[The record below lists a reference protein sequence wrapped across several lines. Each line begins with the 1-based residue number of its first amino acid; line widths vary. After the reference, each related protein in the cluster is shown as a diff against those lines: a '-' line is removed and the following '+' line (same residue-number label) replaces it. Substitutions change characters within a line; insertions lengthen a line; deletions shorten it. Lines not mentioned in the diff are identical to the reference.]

1 MSADNNNTFKKSD
14 RISTSDFGDLK
25 TFLKYCSNEIIEGLF
40 KNHKIRF
47 TQPWALND
55 PLEFNPILRFK
66 NNGQNYVRYL
76 FDGIMFPSEEQRL
89 RLRLIEPQINK
100 FGILS
105 LTKVPDSFDMW
116 GQYAN
121 GHKGFLIEFKS
132 DFNKHLCMLSREG
145 KEYPIKKVTYVDKY
159 AVDIDLLTDTRSNIS
174 LEQFNEELFYKKV
187 SRWQD
192 EVEYRLVRSLIDYPG
207 YHPLKD
213 TPHRDEKTY
222 LFDFSL
228 DCIESITFGVCM
240 SVEDKKS
247 IMSLC
252 EGSEIRFLQ
261 AIMSREEKDTA
272 GFSGKVYI
280 FPEDDWPGSLLD
292 MLPFSFVFQKSDI
305 DHRKEIVKINR
316 LSDLPYYEGLEEWVK
331 ELYRIK
337 KAKKKGNTER

>member
-1 MSADNNNTFKKSD
+1 MSPDNNNTFKKNN
-14 RISTSDFGDLK
+14 RISTSNFGDLK

-89 RLRLIEPQINK
+89 RLFLIEQQINQ

-105 LTKVPDSFDMW
+105 LTKVIDSFDMW
-116 GQYAN
+116 GRYAN

-132 DFNKHLCMLSREG
+132 DFNKHPCMLSSKG
-145 KEYPIKKVTYVDKY
+145 KEHPIKKVTYVDEY
-159 AVDIDLLTDTRSNIS
+159 AIDIDLLTDAKSNIS
-174 LEQFNEELFYKKV
+174 LERFNEELFYKKV
-187 SRWQD
+187 SRWQN
-192 EVEYRLVRSLIDYPG
+192 EVEYRLLKPLKDYPG

-213 TPHRDEKTY
+213 TPHRDEKIY

-228 DCIESITFGVCM
+228 DCIESVIFGACM
-240 SVEDKKS
+240 SIKDKET

-252 EGSEIRFLQ
+252 KGSEIKFGQ
-261 AIMSREEKDTA
+261 TIISRDEKDTS
-272 GFSGKVYI
+272 GFLGKVYTK
-280 FPEDDWPGSLLD
+280 FEDDSPSSLFN
-292 MLPFSFVFQKSDI
+292 MQSFGYVFQKSDI
-305 DHRKEIVKINR
+305 DYHKEIVKINR
-316 LSDLPYYEGLEEWVK
+316 LSDLPYYEGLEEWVDK
-331 ELYRIK
+331 FYRIK

>member
-1 MSADNNNTFKKSD
+1 MSPDNNNTFKKNN
-14 RISTSDFGDLK
+14 RVSTSDFGDLK

-76 FDGIMFPSEEQRL
+76 FDGVIFPSEEQRL

-116 GQYAN
+116 GLYAN
-121 GHKGFLIEFKS
+121 GHKGFLVEFKS
-132 DFNKHLCMLSREG
+132 DFNKDICMLSREG
-145 KEYPIKKVTYVDKY
+145 KEYPIKKVTYVDEY
-159 AVDIDLLTDTRSNIS
+159 AIDIDLLTDTKSNIS
-174 LEQFNEELFYKKV
+174 MEQFNEELFYKKV
-187 SRWQD
+187 SRWLD
-192 EVEYRLVRSLIDYPG
+192 EIEYRLVRSLIDYPG

-213 TPHRDEKTY
+213 TPHRDEKIY

-228 DCIESITFGVCM
+228 DCIESIIFGVCM

-252 EGSEIRFLQ
+252 EGSGIRFLQ

-280 FPEDDWPGSLLD
+280 IPEDDWPGSLLD
-292 MLPFSFVFQKSDI
+292 MRPFSFVFQKSDI

-331 ELYRIK
+331 EFYRIK